1 MIADLRLAPEL
12 ERSQFGER
20 DREPH
25 RYLYLPGLASVAQDG
40 DERRV
45 LAHVVSPHQRHDVA
59 GAIGSDDA
67 AVEREGDGAIGD
79 DGEWMIEP
87 CGGAFV
93 RSATEDADGRYRLA
107 GSRRAQADVI
117 RAAAPRFHQRHRRP
131 DASAQPRVR
140 SCADRDGRFEILRR
154 QDHRRLAEPSG
165 QRQDD
170 PVPGNGRREE
180 AAVEQHE
187 IRPDHCAATDR
198 HDLRMAVIVS
208 DVTGSRT

>member
-67 AVEREGDGAIGD
+67 AVEREGDGAIGN
-79 DGEWMIEP
+79 DGEWMIEL

-93 RSATEDADGRYRLA
+93 RSATEDADGTTSKYRLRLVGYTDLLGA
-107 GSRRAQADVI
+107 QSAVEWQGRRYAIDGDPRIYNGSRRTAHVDYALV
-117 RAAAPRFHQRHRRP
+117 RR
-131 DASAQPRVR
+131 
-140 SCADRDGRFEILRR
+140 
-154 QDHRRLAEPSG
+154 
-165 QRQDD
+165 
-170 PVPGNGRREE
+170 
-180 AAVEQHE
+180 
-187 IRPDHCAATDR
+187 
-198 HDLRMAVIVS
+198 
-208 DVTGSRT
+208 